1 MFKMN
6 MKKTIASILA
16 ATMAVSMLSTTVSAM
31 TWTWTDPY
39 GNTHVETFSPDE
51 RDEVAA
57 YIKAEKERMR
67 KEIEEARSTSTEFY
81 SDVTADIKLD
91 KIAKMKYFGKEV
103 TFKKALGS
111 DSAVISAIAYA
122 SAQGATQCNF
132 TLTDAYKKNGWST
145 WKDREFDIIAQ
156 KTYNVSNSTGA
167 RIYKAKH
174 CSFYNIDYATF
185 IYAYRYDKTDL
196 IKKMSKEDQ
205 QFYNKCVKILKEC
218 GVNDKNKTD
227 AEKALAI
234 RSWLDKNVERADD
247 NVPDR
252 AKYAIVDQKCD
263 CGGFADAYVL
273 LMRMAG
279 YKCWYIRNNVHA
291 WNAVRINGEL
301 RYVDVGNGN
310 VYAKDRLFLTYD
322 EYKKVSGYT
331 PIMTKKELEMYCK
344 Y

>member
-51 RDEVAA
+51 HDEVAA

-81 SDVTADIKLD
+81 SDVTADTKLD
-91 KIAKMKYFGKEV
+91 KIAKMKYFGKEI

-132 TLTDAYKKNGWST
+132 TFTDAYKKNGLSAWE
-145 WKDREFDIIAQ
+145 DREFDIIAR
-156 KTYNVSNSTGA
+156 KTYNVSNSTGV

-185 IYAYRYDKTDL
+185 IYAYRYGKTDL

-234 RSWLDKNVERADD
+234 RSWLYSNVSYEPGSSDI
-247 NVPDR
+247 
-252 AKYAIVDQKCD
+252 AKLAIINQKAD
-263 CGGFADAYVL
+263 CGGIAEAYKL
-273 LMRMAG
+273 LMRMSG
-279 YKCWYIRNNVHA
+279 YKCWTIVLWGIHS

-301 RYVDVGNGN
+301 RYVDVTNAGSF
-310 VYAKDRLFLTYD
+310 AKDKLFFTYD
-322 EYKKVSGYT
+322 EYKKASGFT
-331 PIMTKKELEMYCK
+331 PTMTKKELEMYCK

>member
-6 MKKTIASILA
+6 MKKTIASILV

-81 SDVTADIKLD
+81 SDVTADTKLD

-132 TLTDAYKKNGWST
+132 TLTDSYKKNGWRT
-145 WKDREFDIIAQ
+145 WKDREFDILAR
-156 KTYNVSNSTGA
+156 KTYNVSN
-167 RIYKAKH
+167 
-174 CSFYNIDYATF
+174 
-185 IYAYRYDKTDL
+185 
-196 IKKMSKEDQ
+196 
-205 QFYNKCVKILKEC
+205 V
-218 GVNDKNKTD
+218 
-227 AEKALAI
+227 
-234 RSWLDKNVERADD
+234 
-247 NVPDR
+247 
-252 AKYAIVDQKCD
+252 
-263 CGGFADAYVL
+263 
-273 LMRMAG
+273 
-279 YKCWYIRNNVHA
+279 
-291 WNAVRINGEL
+291 
-301 RYVDVGNGN
+301 
-310 VYAKDRLFLTYD
+310 
-322 EYKKVSGYT
+322 
-331 PIMTKKELEMYCK
+331 
-344 Y
+344 